1 MSSDFFDR
9 PFLEMS
15 AANGFAGNILD
26 RQSEHRAE
34 HAVETALGA
43 PDARIHLFCEDRALV
58 KIAAEP
64 QAAFTFKEA
73 EALGF
78 DPATLILLG
87 FADATPRLAAMA
99 MPRDEWPEP
108 LRAIDLRSLAV
119 QGLLSAD
126 NLGALA
132 QARSLLAWHQNHR
145 FCARCG
151 SETEMRAGGV
161 KRHCP
166 SCEREHFPRTDP
178 VVIMLVI
185 DSAQNHEAC
194 LLGRQHRFQP
204 GMYSALAGFLE
215 PGETIEAAVRREI
228 AEEAGIRT
236 GHVRYHSSQP
246 WPFVSS
252 LMIGCHA
259 EAASNEITRDE
270 SELEDCRWFTREEV
284 RRMLAGTH
292 PDGLTAPPEM
302 AIAHRLIAD
311 WADWAEAK

>member
-1 MSSDFFDR
+1 MSSNFFDR
-9 PFLEMS
+9 PFREAS
-15 AANGFAGNILD
+15 AANGFAGNIVD

-34 HAVETALGA
+34 DAVEAALRA
-43 PDARIHLFCEDRALV
+43 PDAQIYLFCDDRALV
-58 KIAAEP
+58 AVGATPRAGLSLKD
-64 QAAFTFKEA
+64 A
-73 EALGF
+73 EALGLER
-78 DPATLILLG
+78 PSLVLLG
-87 FADATPRLAAMA
+87 FAGRSPRLAGLAPA
-99 MPRDEWPEP
+99 REEWPEP

-119 QGLLSAD
+119 QGLLSAED
-126 NLGALA
+126 LGALA

-185 DSAQNHEAC
+185 DPAQGNEAC

-236 GHVRYHSSQP
+236 GRVRYHSSQP

-259 EAASNEITRDE
+259 EAASNDITRDE
-270 SELEDCRWFTREEV
+270 SELEDCRWFARDEV